1 MPRGRRLRAP
11 RSLRALTWIFVAAMI
26 AATLGTGVAIYTA
39 QRRAIVQLVDQ
50 RIATAVDAIAHEGER
65 PMPTP
70 VLVER
75 LRMLA
80 SDRDTGDIGAMLVDA
95 QGCTLGVMKGPAAW
109 SSPDGLALIRAALG
123 RTS

>member
-70 VLVER
+70 VLVKR

-80 SDRDTGDIGAMLVDA
+80 SDRDTAISARCWSMRRGGRSAA
-95 QGCTLGVMKGPAAW
+95 TSGCARCR
-109 SSPDGLALIRAALG
+109 RAA
-123 RTS
+123 